1 MIRKLTIVLLVMVA
15 QICVATPYYNV
26 RLSKIANAVGVNLP
40 DTIGK
45 NTNNDTLYT
54 FKGKPL
60 RIRTNAFGDVCH
72 IGYKLF
78 HNELMA
84 AYGESPAFDF
94 LEIGRAHV

>member
-26 RLSKIANAVGVNLP
+26 RLSKIADAVGVNLP

-60 RIRTNAFGDVCH
+60 RIRNQC
-72 IGYKLF
+72 LW
-78 HNELMA
+78 
-84 AYGESPAFDF
+84 
-94 LEIGRAHV
+94 